1 MLTPKIIHCL
11 NEQINLEFYSSNLY
25 LQMSSWCGYQGLEG
39 SAAFLRDHAVD
50 EMTHMQ
56 RLFTYVNE
64 CGAMAELGAIA
75 APPTQFESVQD
86 IYEKTYKH
94 ELIVT
99 KKINEL
105 AHVAFTEQDYSTFN
119 FLQWYVAEQH
129 EEETLFKSILDKIRI
144 IGMDGQGLYLFDNE
158 VRQMIA
164 TGTQPS
170 PADSQQASVNPGA

>member
-1 MLTPKIIHCL
+1 
-11 NEQINLEFYSSNLY
+11 
-25 LQMSSWCGYQGLEG
+25 
-39 SAAFLRDHAVD
+39 
-50 EMTHMQ
+50 MTHMQ